1 MREATATRRVILHPS
16 LIKPM
21 LVGGAEREA
30 VFALWFVCL
39 GTSVM
44 AGILFI
50 PVGIVVGGVGQFFL
64 RQMASRDPQA
74 IGVTRRHWGQQ
85 NFYPG
90 RATFFA
96 PGYRPTGGNGP
107 GFLVRGVSSVMT
119 RLLGGTQK
127 QKKEHV
133 RAEHQAIQ
141 G

>member
-1 MREATATRRVILHPS
+1 MREVIATRRVVLHPS

-39 GTSVM
+39 GTSIL
-44 AGILFI
+44 AGLIFV
-50 PVGIVVGGVGQFFL
+50 PVGIIAGSIGHFFL
-64 RQMASRDPQA
+64 RQMAAKDPQA

-90 RATFFA
+90 RATPFA
-96 PGYRPTGGNGP
+96 PGYRPIGGNGP
-107 GFLVRGVSSVMT
+107 GFLVRGASSAMT
-119 RLLGGTQK
+119 LLLGGTRK
-127 QKKEHV
+127 QKKEQH